1 MDDHDR
7 TYELRELATFAR
19 NKRDLYR
26 ARTYSPRETSATRLR
41 ELERASEQAE
51 ARLKA
56 YILERSKL
64 VAAAA
69 ERKRGVTAERDARR
83 AAAKLERS

>member
-7 TYELRELATFAR
+7 TDELRELATFAR

-56 YILERSKL
+56 YIRERRQL
-64 VAAAA
+64 VAAAEA
-69 ERKRGVTAERDARR
+69 DKRRAGAERDALR

>member
-7 TYELRELATFAR
+7 TDELRELATFAR

-69 ERKRGVTAERDARR
+69 EHKRDAAAERDARR
-83 AAAKLERS
+83 AAAKLQRS

>member
-1 MDDHDR
+1 MADHDR
-7 TYELRELATFAR
+7 TDELRELATFAR

-26 ARTYSPRETSATRLR
+26 ARAYSPRETSATRLR

-56 YILERSKL
+56 YIRERGRL
-64 VAAAA
+64 VAAAEEA
-69 ERKRGVTAERDARR
+69 KGRASADRDARR